1 MGKWTTWNTIRIQ
14 EEEKEDD
21 LGFDL
26 TQDPLTPETI
36 REVRKSLRMTR
47 DEFADMLAVTTRT
60 VLAWEKLNRD
70 QESRNCTGAARK
82 LLITFVR
89 HPNTITYT

>member
-1 MGKWTTWNTIRIQ
+1 MGKWTTWNTIRLQ
-14 EEEKEDD
+14 EEEED

-26 TQDPLTPETI
+26 TQDPLPPETI
-36 REVRKSLRMTR
+36 REVRKSLDMSR
-47 DEFADMLAVTTRT
+47 DEFADILGVTTRT

-89 HPNTITYT
+89 HPNTISYT

>member
-14 EEEKEDD
+14 EEEQEDH
-21 LGFDL
+21 GFDL
-26 TQDPLTPETI
+26 TQDPLPPETI

-60 VLAWEKLNRD
+60 VVAWEKLNRD